1 MINLYRLRKIFTKIL
16 MNMGWHSIVLALF
29 FYSSISWV
37 ALYLSG
43 ESELIGWAFPYWLI
57 VTASTVGYGDLSP
70 TSIPGQYVTTFF
82 VIPVGLS
89 LFAFT
94 VGRLAAFAAFLW
106 HRGALG
112 LKDLNIN
119 NHILVLGC
127 DDKKTFKLLR
137 LLLKEES
144 LHHNRR
150 QIVLCVTDEMEN
162 PFPRD
167 IEFIRT
173 ESFSDEEGMNRACV
187 QHASCIVI
195 ANNTDEES
203 MTSALYC
210 SGVNQSAHKIVYF
223 NNEKLK
229 DVLKKHCPDIEVTP
243 SVSVEMMAKA
253 TVDKGSSA
261 LHETLLNASHGMT
274 QFSVLLPKESNSI
287 SVKSLFLEMKQR
299 YDATLIASSEPSSG
313 TVDLNPGLETIINP
327 GSTIFYIA
335 KQRINNIDWE
345 ALDV

>member
-1 MINLYRLRKIFTKIL
+1 M
-16 MNMGWHSIVLALF
+16 LALF
-29 FYSSISWV
+29 FYSSISWI

-70 TSIPGQYVTTFF
+70 STIAGQYVTTFF

-106 HRGALG
+106 HKGALG
-112 LKDLNIN
+112 LKELTIE

-127 DDKKTFKLLR
+127 NDKKTLKLLK

-144 LHHNRR
+144 LHNNKR

-173 ESFSDEEGMNRACV
+173 ESFSDEDGMNRACV
-187 QHASCIVI
+187 KSASCIVI

-210 SGVNQSAHKIVYF
+210 SGVNQLAHKIVYF
-223 NNEKLK
+223 DNEKLK
-229 DVLKKHCPDIEVTP
+229 DVLKQHCPDIEVTP

-253 TVDKGSSA
+253 TVDKGSSV
-261 LHETLLNASHGMT
+261 LHERLLNASYGMT
-274 QFSVLLPKESNSI
+274 QFSVTLPKEISAI

-299 YDATLIASSEPSSG
+299 YDATLIAASESDTG
-313 TVDLNPGLETIINP
+313 AVKLNPGLETIVNP
-327 GSTIFYIA
+327 GSTIYYIA

-345 ALDV
+345 ALNV